1 MIKYVRHVSYSE
13 LPNLLQRYLLTIY
26 SMATRLPYGTYLLHM
41 LDIITGIDIHVRKKY
56 GYEFAPKI

>member
-26 SMATRLPYGTYLLHM
+26 SMAKRLPYETYLLRK
-41 LDIITGIDIHVRKKY
+41 LVIITGIDVFVGQKY